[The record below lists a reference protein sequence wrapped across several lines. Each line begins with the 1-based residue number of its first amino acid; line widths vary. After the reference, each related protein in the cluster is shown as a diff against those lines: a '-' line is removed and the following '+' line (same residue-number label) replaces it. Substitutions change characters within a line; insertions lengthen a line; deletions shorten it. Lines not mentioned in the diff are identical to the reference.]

1 MTQFA
6 EGVGDHK
13 ISVVIPTYGEEPAL
27 PKTIEEIFT
36 AYPSP
41 KEKNLEIVIVHTP
54 KDSSESSV
62 REVEQQFAPYVR
74 VIIEKRKGYGTAYMT
89 GFNEAQGDIIATL
102 DADLTYPAK
111 DIPQLCKAL
120 INTDADFITTN
131 RLQEYEPGAFH
142 WSHGFGNKFL
152 TLFMN
157 ILFMTGLHDSQS
169 GMWVF
174 KKSIW
179 PKLDCVGLH
188 WEFSAEIKLEA
199 IQKRLRYLEI
209 PIYYRRRRSGFS
221 SNSVVEGIKIAMF
234 MLAKRIGLARSFVV
248 LRR

>member
-1 MTQFA
+1 MTQMAKGITNFD
-6 EGVGDHK
+6 V
-13 ISVVIPTYGEEPAL
+13 SVVIPTYGNEPAL
-27 PKTIEEIFT
+27 LQTIEEILQ
-36 AYPSP
+36 AYPQT
-41 KEKNLEIVIVHTP
+41 KRKNLEILIVHTP
-54 KDSSESSV
+54 KDGSELKIKK
-62 REVEQQFAPYVR
+62 VEQEYAPMVR
-74 VIIEKRKGYGTAYMT
+74 VIIENRKGYGIAYMT
-89 GFNEAQGDIIATL
+89 GFENARGNIIATL

-120 INTDADFITTN
+120 EIADADFITTN
-131 RLQEYEPGAFH
+131 RLKEYEPGAFH

-157 ILFMTGLHDSQS
+157 MLFMTGLHDSQS
-169 GMWVF
+169 GMWIF

-188 WEFSAEIKLEA
+188 WEFSSEIKLEA

-221 SNSVVEGIKIAMF
+221 TNSVREGIKIAIF
-234 MLAKRIGLARSFVV
+234 MLAKRIGLARSFAV

>member
-1 MTQFA
+1 MTHIA
-6 EGVGDHK
+6 EGIIDFDL
-13 ISVVIPTYGEEPAL
+13 SVVIPTYGNEPAL
-27 PKTIEEIFT
+27 TRTIDEILQ
-36 AYPSP
+36 AYPQI
-41 KEKNLEIVIVHTP
+41 KRENLEILIVHTP
-54 KDSSESSV
+54 KDGSESII
-62 REVEQQFAPYVR
+62 RKVEQEYAPYVR
-74 VIIEKRKGYGTAYMT
+74 VIIENRKGYGIAYMT
-89 GFNEAQGDIIATL
+89 GFENARGSIIATL

-120 INTDADFITTN
+120 EITNADFITTN
-131 RLQEYEPGAFH
+131 RLKEYEPGAFH

-157 ILFMTGLHDSQS
+157 LLFMTGLHDSQS

-179 PKLDCVGLH
+179 PKLDCVGVH
-188 WEFSAEIKLEA
+188 WEFSSEIKLEA

-221 SNSVVEGIKIAMF
+221 TNSVLEGIKIAIF
-234 MLAKRIGLARSFVV
+234 MLAKRIGLARSFAV